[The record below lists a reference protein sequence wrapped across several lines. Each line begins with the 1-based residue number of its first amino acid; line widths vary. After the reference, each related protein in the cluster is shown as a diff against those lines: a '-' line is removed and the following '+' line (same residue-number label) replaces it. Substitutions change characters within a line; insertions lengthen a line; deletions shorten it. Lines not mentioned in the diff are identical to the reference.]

1 MGHTVPLKLPVFS
14 DIYLR
19 LFVYKTAYTGV
30 VKGVK
35 MERMESVD
43 GPAVRISFYD
53 LVSHFTV

>member
-1 MGHTVPLKLPVFS
+1 MFS